1 MKQTDDPTKN
11 SKRTEA
17 HRRVTREVQTQL
29 TQTNMMVPQ
38 GEVKPSTLNTETQ
51 NMERRG
57 HDNMQTINT

>member
-1 MKQTDDPTKN
+1 MKQTDDPTKD

-38 GEVKPSTLNTETQ
+38 GEVKPSTLNTEHKTWRDVDMTTCRQ
-51 NMERRG
+51 
-57 HDNMQTINT
+57 